1 VGKKS
6 FPGGSAAEASL
17 MNSTGGSVVLTP
29 DGAMPFKVILTH
41 DNAAPTEHAFGTM
54 QECEQ
59 FMRRN
64 TPVPPA
70 RSTLHDH
77 SAGEG

>member
-1 VGKKS
+1 MDQRRNLSG
-6 FPGGSAAEASL
+6 PAALAGHMSA
-17 MNSTGGSVVLTP
+17 TGGSVVLTP
-29 DGAMPFKVILTH
+29 KEPLAFKVVLTH
-41 DNAAPTEHAFGTM
+41 EKTKPTEHAFATM
-54 QECEQ
+54 QECED
-59 FMRRN
+59 FIRRN